1 MGAILLVEWP
11 ATDPARRRETA
22 GRLSALALRDAE
34 RLLFTAGDPFGDEPA
49 MVLAASF
56 ISPERAQAALA
67 RWRAEGALPADARLR
82 VLTSE
87 ARGAAEPPLLL
98 FP

>member
-22 GRLSALALRDAE
+22 DRLVALTRLASA
-34 RLLFTAGDPFGDEPA
+34 RLLFTAAHAEEGQGA
-49 MVLAASF
+49 GLLAAGF
-56 ISPERAQAALA
+56 VDPERAQAALA

-87 ARGAAEPPLLL
+87 AGGAAEPPLLL